1 MNSRILNNLR
11 EIAINESAPAHFN
24 NGIDARYLLPQKKLE
39 EILAAVQPHYRLF
52 HLRGKRL
59 FRHDT
64 LYFDTPERLFYHQY
78 ISGRVNR
85 YKIRS
90 HRYVETD
97 EHYFELKCRNN
108 KRHTLLQRVPLD
120 DLSEDICE
128 YGKQLIV
135 KNIPI
140 CTDGLEPALWV
151 YHHRFMLVN
160 FATKERL
167 SFDTN
172 VWFRWKTQFVAYPN
186 LIIAD
191 VQLERGASSPFRM
204 LMKEMGI
211 REGGISK
218 FCLGLA
224 NIEPSL
230 KVNTIKPILAKINQL
245 NNY

>member
-11 EIAINESAPAHFN
+11 EIAINESAPAHFI
-24 NGIDARYLLPQKKLE
+24 NGIEARYLLPQQKLE
-39 EILAAVQPHYRLF
+39 EILAAVQPYYKLL
-52 HLRGKRL
+52 HLREKRL

-64 LYFDTPERLFYHQY
+64 LYFDTPERLFYHQH
-78 ISGRVNR
+78 ISGRTNR

-97 EHYFELKCRNN
+97 EHYFELKCRTN
-108 KRHTLLQRVPLD
+108 KKHTLIQRVPLD
-120 DLSEDICE
+120 DLSEDICD

-140 CTDGLEPALWV
+140 RTFGLAPALWV

-160 FATKERL
+160 PDTNERL
-167 SFDTN
+167 SFDAN
-172 VWFRWKTQFVAYPN
+172 VWFRWKTKFVAYPN

-191 VQLERGASSPFRM
+191 VQQERSRLSPFRM

-218 FCLGLA
+218 YCLGLA
-224 NIEPSL
+224 NIEPTL
-230 KVNTIKPILAKINQL
+230 KVNTIKPILVKINQL